1 MPSTQPSSECV
12 DRSASRYGMRIENS
26 SLVPSGVPS
35 VKIENEASAP
45 QARVEQRL
53 GGGHLHRLGRDH
65 DEAELVAGERDARER
80 DDHAPQAEPQ
90 RRAHHL
96 DVLPAR
102 EVPGRDRDDHARGHH
117 ERGEER
123 VRQGGERDRVGEH
136 REEVGHLGARAVLGH
151 LVADAGSA

>member
-12 DRSASRYGMRIENS
+12 DSSASRYGTRIENS

-45 QARVEQRL
+45 HAVL
-53 GGGHLHRLGRDH
+53 NSASAAAIFIGCVCDH
-65 DEAELVAGERDARER
+65 HEAQLVAREHDAGER
-80 DDHAPQAEPQ
+80 DDHAPQAVAQ

-96 DVLPAR
+96 DVLAAR
-102 EVPGRDRDDHARGHH
+102 ELPGRDRDDHAGGHH

-123 VRQGGERDRVGEH
+123 VRQGGEGDG
-136 REEVGHLGARAVLGH
+136 
-151 LVADAGSA
+151 VA